1 VQLHAIAAILLGLS
15 GLAALTAVGCSSQ
28 SEPLQIANSDSA
40 LYSTDGAAAP
50 GYTADPAIT
59 LLTGQRVPA
68 AGFGDLMGVIAQVTE
83 ESLGSG

>member
-1 VQLHAIAAILLGLS
+1 MSHRDRNIAVILLALA
-15 GLAALTAVGCSSQ
+15 GLAVLAAVGCSSE

-68 AGFGDLMGVIAQVTE
+68 AEFGDLVG
-83 ESLGSG
+83 